1 MLKTM
6 YCFFN
11 RSTLRTIKKHAGERR
26 NYGLEN
32 QTLSWGGAF
41 SENEDV
47 GALVLFVRRKDLFFV
62 VAPLGVDFPGVE
74 VWRILAEVPG
84 ISMGDSGRLHHMD
97 FQAL

>member
-1 MLKTM
+1 MLSD
-6 YCFFN
+6 
-11 RSTLRTIKKHAGERR
+11 R
-26 NYGLEN
+26 
-32 QTLSWGGAF
+32 
-41 SENEDV
+41 
-47 GALVLFVRRKDLFFV
+47 FVRRSFFGDEDISALVFPVTCEELFFV